1 VDGGFRQN
9 NRPPVSDLD
18 QSDQVDMA
26 HANRQRMQFH
36 LPKKEEVK
44 ERKKENSDMP
54 FRQPSCPANFTR
66 LKTVY
71 GFQPIF
77 TLLASAYA

>member
-36 LPKKEEVK
+36 LPKKEVK
-44 ERKKENSDMP
+44 ERKKERK
-54 FRQPSCPANFTR
+54 FRHAVPPA
-66 LKTVY
+66 
-71 GFQPIF
+71 
-77 TLLASAYA
+77 